1 VRFER
6 TLPRGSTAPVAAM
19 GNLVFLLVFLFA
31 VIPFLP
37 AVGGEG
43 DAALRVRVDGRGWI
57 AVDGRPVAA
66 RDLAAIVA
74 EKVRSDPSVRVE
86 ADLAAGLPVARI
98 REILELLRPAA
109 AIDIVFTPAAGREPE
124 GRPRNPVTAG
134 S

>member
-6 TLPRGSTAPVAAM
+6 TLPRGATAPVAAM

-31 VIPFLP
+31 ALPFLP

-43 DAALRVRVDGRGWI
+43 DAALRVRVDGRGEL

-74 EKVRSDPSVRVE
+74 EKVRNDPSVRVE

-109 AIDIVFTPAAGREPE
+109 VIDIVFTPVAGREPE
-124 GRPRNPVTAG
+124 GRPRNPATAG